1 MFLGFLGSPWSPCV
15 QNVRYFLGLPSRP
28 WLLINVSQ
36 VKIVLTHL
44 PFQAFLYFVCLYF
57 RCLFVHFSYFS
68 YFPGA
73 SGKWKCLVYELSVLC
88 IVRLANLLCKRHH
101 WQNSHLTSCLTV
113 HNPILHFWA
122 VSIVSYILYFLVGKY
137 IGGWPR
143 VNFHFRTFSGFVHF
157 LHFWGF
163 TGHLGGFGSATTV

>member
-1 MFLGFLGSPWSPCV
+1 MLPMFLGFLGSPWSPCV

-68 YFPGA
+68 YFPRA
-73 SGKWKCLVYELSVLC
+73 SGKWKCLVYELSVVC

-101 WQNSHLTSCLTV
+101 WQNSHLTV
-113 HNPILHFWA
+113 HNPILHQYAFPINKYERWNFQHLPWW
-122 VSIVSYILYFLVGKY
+122 VHRQVGHTFTLSMSILCS
-137 IGGWPR
+137 
-143 VNFHFRTFSGFVHF
+143 
-157 LHFWGF
+157 
-163 TGHLGGFGSATTV
+163 